1 MMPSEKESY
10 LKMKSFKCIERKIN
24 EYKKQKS
31 SNVFISDQQ
40 IELISEVFDSSKK
53 LSEFNM
59 ENIIIEGIG
68 GNGIVFK
75 YIYND
80 EIKCIKCLYNKRKK
94 INKNKREIF
103 LGEERFKNEIKAM
116 NKLSNIDG
124 VMPIIYDGLKE
135 EKLSYYIMPFY
146 KCYKEKLEEYSF
158 REKILHMIQL
168 ANTIKLI
175 HEVKDLD
182 SHRDIKLEN
191 VFENKGNIYLS
202 DFGLVKFEDDDEN
215 LTKYENHIGPNNISP
230 PEFYSEK
237 LRKEMNYSYQISDVY
252 LFSKVVWQVLMK
264 DQYGFWGSYVNNRD
278 SFIDVDVIMDKY
290 HIEENIFI
298 EPINEMIVNTTSDNI
313 SHRLK
318 YDIDYCLNCL
328 KNELRLIDK
337 MDKSEIE
344 LIDFKD
350 KINHLMFFQRSNQ
363 ASISFDSEQAIELMA
378 SIFKSKNSKKVIDSY
393 KMTNRQKIEIG
404 DGELKY
410 SNNIITLY
418 WNKGKDIKY
427 EFYGKAS
434 FGLIDNEKKAILIK
448 FDDSSEKFYDSTY
461 KNMSK
466 YGTDPIKERHLEE
479 QNGPLKYFLD
489 KDCELTIEFN
499 GTNLNYR

>member
-1 MMPSEKESY
+1 
-10 LKMKSFKCIERKIN
+10 MKSFEWIERKIN

-31 SNVFISDQQ
+31 NNVFISDQQ
-40 IELISEVFDSSKK
+40 IELIAEMFDSSKK
-53 LSEFNM
+53 LSEFNI

-75 YIYND
+75 YISND
-80 EIKCIKCLYNKRKK
+80 EIKCIKCLYNKRKR
-94 INKNKREIF
+94 IIKNEREIF

-116 NKLSNIDG
+116 NKLSSIDG

-175 HEVKDLD
+175 HGVKDLD
-182 SHRDIKLEN
+182 SHRDIKLAN

-237 LRKEMNYSYQISDVY
+237 LRKEINYSYQISDVY

-264 DQYGFWGSYVNNRD
+264 DLHGFWGSYVNNKD
-278 SFIDVDVIMDKY
+278 SFIDVDVIRGKY
-290 HIEENIFI
+290 QMLENIFI

-313 SHRLK
+313 SHRQK
-318 YDIDYCLNCL
+318 YNIDYCISCL
-328 KNELRLIDK
+328 ERELKLIEE
-337 MDKSEIE
+337 MDKIQIS
-344 LIDFKD
+344 LSDYRD

-363 ASISFDSEQAIELMA
+363 TAISFDNEQAIGLLI
-378 SIFKSKNSKKVIDSY
+378 SIIKSKDSRKIIESY
-393 KMTNRQKIEIG
+393 KKTNRKTIKI
-404 DGELKY
+404 DDVELQY
-410 SNNIITLY
+410 SNEIFTIYL
-418 WNKGKDIKY
+418 NKGKNIKY
-427 EFYGKAS
+427 EFCGKINYC
-434 FGLIDNEKKAILIK
+434 LVDNEKKEILIR
-448 FDDSSEKFYDSTY
+448 FDNVNNKSYVSTY
-461 KNMSK
+461 KDMSK
-466 YGTDPIKERHLEE
+466 YGTETIKEGFLEE
-479 QNGPLKYFLD
+479 QNVTRKYLLD
-489 KDCELTIEFN
+489 KDCELLVTFN
-499 GTNLNYR
+499 GEYLNYK